1 MTELKTPDTM
11 IKICGLSTPETLDA
25 AVDAGATHVGFVH
38 YEKSPRHLALE
49 DAARLRRRVP
59 ESVKLVLVT
68 VAMQPEALARAY
80 DVIKPDVIQ
89 FHGNETPEWV
99 ALVKQTVGVECWR
112 SFGLKNA
119 GTLERARAFEGKCD
133 RLLFDAPAQALPGGN
148 GVTAQWELLEGW
160 EPFMPWA
167 LAGGLTPGNVFQ
179 AIHRTNAPLVD
190 ASSGLETAP
199 GIKNVDLIRAFCD
212 AARAA

>member
-1 MTELKTPDTM
+1 MADTQ

-38 YEKSPRHLALE
+38 YENSPRHLPLE
-49 DAARLRRRVP
+49 EAAKLRRRLP

-80 DVIKPDVIQ
+80 DVIRPDVIQ
-89 FHGNETPEWV
+89 FHGSETAEWM
-99 ALVKQTVGVECWR
+99 ALVKKTIGVECWR
-112 SFGLKNA
+112 SFGLGSAK
-119 GTLERARAFEGKCD
+119 TLENARAYETACD
-133 RLLFDAPAQALPGGN
+133 RLLFDAPAKALPGGN
-148 GVTAQWELLEGW
+148 GVVVQWELLENW

-167 LAGGLTPGNVFQ
+167 LAGGLTPDNVGE
-179 AIHRTNAPLVD
+179 AIRRTNAPLVD

-199 GIKNVDLIRAFCD
+199 GVKTTDLIRAFCE
-212 AARAA
+212 AVRAA

>member
-1 MTELKTPDTM
+1 MSDTQ

-25 AVDAGATHVGFVH
+25 AVDAGASHVGFVH
-38 YEKSPRHLALE
+38 YEKSPRHLSLE
-49 DAARLRRRVP
+49 DAAKLRRRVP

-80 DVIKPDVIQ
+80 DAIRPDVIQ
-89 FHGNETPEWV
+89 FHGSETPEWV
-99 ALVKQTVGVECWR
+99 ALVRQTVKTECWR
-112 SFGLKNA
+112 SFGLKNE
-119 GTLERARAFEGKCD
+119 GTLDRARAFEGKCD

-148 GVTAQWELLEGW
+148 GVAARWDLLEEW

-167 LAGGLTPGNVFQ
+167 LAGGLDPDNVAD
-179 AIHRTNAPLVD
+179 AIERTRAPLVD

-199 GIKNVDLIRAFCD
+199 GQKDIGKIKAFVEAVRRA
-212 AARAA
+212 

>member
-1 MTELKTPDTM
+1 MADTM

-25 AVDAGATHVGFVH
+25 AVDAGASHVGFVH
-38 YEKSPRHLALE
+38 YEKSPRHLPLA

-89 FHGNETPEWV
+89 FHGSETPEWV
-99 ALVKQTVGVECWR
+99 ALVKQTINIETWR
-112 SFGLKNA
+112 SFGLKDA
-119 GTLERARAFEGKCD
+119 GTLERARVFEGKCD
-133 RLLFDAPAQALPGGN
+133 RLLFDAPARDLPGGN

-167 LAGGLTPGNVFQ
+167 LAGGLGPDNVCE
-179 AIHRTNAPLVD
+179 AIARTKAPLVD

-199 GIKNVDLIRAFCD
+199 GEKSVDLIRAFCD
-212 AARAA
+212 AVRSL

>member
-1 MTELKTPDTM
+1 MADTM

-38 YEKSPRHLALE
+38 YEKSPRHLSLE
-49 DAARLRRRVP
+49 AAARLRRRVP

-68 VAMQPEALARAY
+68 VAMQPEALARAV

-89 FHGNETPEWV
+89 FHGSETPEWV

-112 SFGLKNA
+112 SFGLKDA

-133 RLLFDAPAQALPGGN
+133 RLLFDAPAKALPGGN
-148 GVTAQWELLEGW
+148 GVVAQWDLLEDW

-167 LAGGLTPGNVFQ
+167 LAGGLTPDNVGE
-179 AIHRTNAPLVD
+179 AIRRTKAPLVD

-199 GIKNVDLIRAFCD
+199 GVKGVDLIRKFYD
-212 AARAA
+212 AVRAA

>member
-1 MTELKTPDTM
+1 MADTM

-25 AVDAGATHVGFVH
+25 AVDAGASHVGFVH
-38 YEKSPRHLALE
+38 YEQSPRHLPLE

-59 ESVKLVLVT
+59 ETVKLVLVT
-68 VAMQPEALARAY
+68 VAMQPEALARAV

-89 FHGNETPEWV
+89 FHGSETPEWV
-99 ALVKQTVGVECWR
+99 ALVKQTIAIETWR
-112 SFGLKNA
+112 SFGLKDA

-133 RLLFDAPAQALPGGN
+133 RLLFDAPARGLPGGN

-167 LAGGLTPGNVFQ
+167 LAGGLGVDNVAE
-179 AIHRTNAPLVD
+179 AIRRTNAPLVD

-199 GIKNVDLIRAFCD
+199 GEKSVDLIRSFCE
-212 AARAA
+212 AVRAV

>member
-1 MTELKTPDTM
+1 MADTM

-38 YEKSPRHLALE
+38 YEKSPRHVALE

-59 ESVKLVLVT
+59 ESVRLVLVT

-160 EPFMPWA
+160 APFMPWA
-167 LAGGLTPGNVFQ
+167 LAGGLGPDNVAE
-179 AIHRTNAPLVD
+179 AIRRTRAPLVD